1 VNPGGGMILALET
14 SQRTSWVALGPVL
27 LESHCDAIT
36 SESIDTQNRLVE
48 DVLPAIQ
55 RLCARANITRDQIG
69 AVALNSGPGGFSGLR
84 IAHAAAQSIAESLSI
99 AIVQVSA
106 AVVARQS
113 AVLARNQKPEQLA
126 GLAAAWGV
134 KVFIAG
140 HAAVPEGVAAAGE
153 QLLLLNS
160 DHEHGAVLALPL
172 SCVISNAHELA
183 LRAIPIGSIEGSL
196 GD

>member
-1 VNPGGGMILALET
+1 MNPGGGMILALET

-84 IAHAAAQSIAESLSI
+84 IAHAAAQAIAESLSI

-113 AVLARNQKPEQLA
+113 AVLAGRMDANQIA
-126 GLAAAWGV
+126 WVALAAKMTDAGWPRCVNQAKAMMIQSTWACERSSSGQSSRV
-134 KVFIAG
+134 KF
-140 HAAVPEGVAAAGE
+140 
-153 QLLLLNS
+153 
-160 DHEHGAVLALPL
+160 
-172 SCVISNAHELA
+172 
-183 LRAIPIGSIEGSL
+183 
-196 GD
+196 